1 MRAACSIDH
10 LARSYQSRRSS
21 LPTST
26 ALPSGTQDSRLMPG
40 QSMHSDQA
48 AVRVIGLCFQIATLF
63 VVTSWCFLFP
73 LATTSP
79 SCVGLVLV
87 WWLICDWQEKTI
99 PGGVTIA
106 VATGY

>member
-1 MRAACSIDH
+1 
-10 LARSYQSRRSS
+10 
-21 LPTST
+21 
-26 ALPSGTQDSRLMPG
+26 MP
-40 QSMHSDQA
+40 QA
-48 AVRVIGLCFQIATLF
+48 VFVLYISWCPYFQITVLF
-63 VVTSWCFLFP
+63 VITSWCFLFP